1 MTAQTATVRTKPRAT
16 TARGARKVVTQSRVN
31 RTHVSRIG
39 ITMGDPSG
47 IGPEIIVATLA
58 EMPAQ
63 ARSNSVVIG
72 NLGLLQRA
80 DKLRKTGLKFVAGV
94 DASNGDVPVVDVPTK
109 DQEKIT
115 DGKAT
120 PAGGEAAY
128 RYVEKAVELAL
139 AGDISVIVTAPLN
152 KAAMHSAGH
161 HFDGHTELL
170 AHLTGA
176 KSSFMLLAGDKLNA
190 VHVTTHMSLRNA
202 TEKPGVE
209 RVLETIR
216 AGNEHFRELG
226 IEHPRI
232 AVAGLNPHCGE
243 GGIFGNEEAERI
255 TPAVEAAKKEG
266 INVQGPI
273 SGDTV
278 FYRALKGEFDL
289 VVAQY
294 HDQGHIPTK
303 LIAFDETVN
312 VSLGLPI
319 RRTSVDHGTAFDI
332 AWKGVANNTNM
343 KSAIAYARRMADVH
357 GA

>member
-1 MTAQTATVRTKPRAT
+1 MTAT
-16 TARGARKVVTQSRVN
+16 
-31 RTHVSRIG
+31 IG

-47 IGPEIIVATLA
+47 IGPEIIVKTLA
-58 EMPAQ
+58 EMDPRTRAVS
-63 ARSNSVVIG
+63 AVVG
-72 NLGLLQRA
+72 NMDLLKRA
-80 DKLRKTGLKFVAGV
+80 DALLGTGLRFVDGLDAKTGE
-94 DASNGDVPVVDVPTK
+94 VPVAHVATK
-109 DQEKIT
+109 DQDQIV
-115 DGKAT
+115 DGRES

-128 RYVEKAVELAL
+128 RYVEAAVKLSL
-139 AGDISVIVTAPLN
+139 AGKIAVIVTAPLN

-190 VHVTTHMSLRNA
+190 IHVTTHMSLRNA
-202 TEKPGVE
+202 AE
-209 RVLETIR
+209 RPSIDRVVATIR
-216 AGNEHFRELG
+216 AGHQHFVELG
-226 IEHPRI
+226 VEHPRI

-243 GGIFGNEEAERI
+243 GGIFGNEESERI
-255 TPAVEAAKKEG
+255 APAIAIAQKEG
-266 INVQGPI
+266 IDVKGPI

-332 AWKGVANNTNM
+332 AWKGKANNVNM
-343 KSAIAYARRMADVH
+343 KAAIAYARKMADRVA
-357 GA
+357 G

>member
-1 MTAQTATVRTKPRAT
+1 MVK
-16 TARGARKVVTQSRVN
+16 S
-31 RTHVSRIG
+31 SRIG
-39 ITMGDPSG
+39 ITMGDPAG
-47 IGPEIIVATLA
+47 IGPEIIVATLG
-58 EMPAQ
+58 EMSDE
-63 ARSNSVVIG
+63 ARSQSAVIG
-72 NLGLLQRA
+72 NLDLLRRA
-80 DKLRKTGLKFVAGV
+80 DALRGTALRFVEGIE
-94 DASNGDVPVVDVPTK
+94 ASNGAVPVIHVATK
-109 DQEKIT
+109 NQDKIA
-115 DGKAT
+115 DGKESSA
-120 PAGGEAAY
+120 AGEAAY
-128 RYVEKAVELAL
+128 RYVEKAVEVCL

-170 AHLTGA
+170 AELTGA

-190 VHVTTHMSLRNA
+190 VHVTTHMSLANA
-202 TEKPGVE
+202 ALKPTIE
-209 RVLETIR
+209 RVLATIR
-216 AGNEHFRELG
+216 AGHEHFRELG
-226 IEHPRI
+226 VVRPRI

-243 GGIFGNEEAERI
+243 GGIFGDEESTRI
-255 TPAVEAAKKEG
+255 APAIEAAKKEG
-266 INVQGPI
+266 IDVQGPI

-332 AWKGVANNTNM
+332 AWKGIANNTNM
-343 KSAIAYARRMADVH
+343 KSAIAYARRMAD
-357 GA
+357 GGG

>member
-1 MTAQTATVRTKPRAT
+1 
-16 TARGARKVVTQSRVN
+16 
-31 RTHVSRIG
+31 
-39 ITMGDPSG
+39 MGDPAG

-58 EMPAQ
+58 EMSNE
-63 ARSNSVVIG
+63 ARSQSAVIG
-72 NLGLLQRA
+72 NLDMLRRA
-80 DKLRKTGLKFVAGV
+80 DSIRGTGLKFVEGV
-94 DASNGDVPVVDVPTK
+94 QASNGAVPVVHLATK
-109 DQEKIT
+109 NQDQIE
-115 DGKAT
+115 DGKAS
-120 PAGGEAAY
+120 AAAGEAAY
-128 RYVEKAVELAL
+128 RYVEKAVELCL

-202 TEKPGVE
+202 AEKPTIE
-209 RVLETIR
+209 RVLATIR
-216 AGNEHFRELG
+216 AGHEHFRELG
-226 IEHPRI
+226 YERPRI

-243 GGIFGNEEAERI
+243 GGIFGDEESTRI
-255 TPAVEAAKKEG
+255 APAIEAAKREG
-266 INVQGPI
+266 MDVQGPI

-332 AWKGVANNTNM
+332 AWKGIANNTNM
-343 KSAIAYARRMADVH
+343 KSAIAYARRMADG

>member
-1 MTAQTATVRTKPRAT
+1 
-16 TARGARKVVTQSRVN
+16 
-31 RTHVSRIG
+31 
-39 ITMGDPSG
+39 MGDPSG

-58 EMPAQ
+58 QMDPAT
-63 ARSNSVVIG
+63 RSVSAVVG
-72 NLGLLQRA
+72 NVDLLKRA
-80 DKLRKTGLKFVAGV
+80 DRLLGTGLKFAEGLEAKAGE
-94 DASNGDVPVVDVPTK
+94 APVVHVPTR
-109 DQEKIT
+109 DQDRIR
-115 DGKAT
+115 DGQISA
-120 PAGGEAAY
+120 AGGEAAY

-139 AGDISVIVTAPLN
+139 KKKIAVIVTAPLN

-176 KSSFMLLAGDKLNA
+176 KQSFMLLAGEKLNA
-190 VHVTTHMSLRNA
+190 VHVTTHTSLRNA
-202 TEKPGVE
+202 AEKPTME
-209 RVLETIR
+209 RVLATIR
-216 AGNEHFRELG
+216 AGDRHFKEIGYER
-226 IEHPRI
+226 PRI

-243 GGIFGNEEAERI
+243 GGIFGREEIDRI
-255 TPAVEAAKKEG
+255 EPAVEAAKREG
-266 INVQGPI
+266 IDVKGPI

-332 AWKGVANNTNM
+332 AWKGKASNANM
-343 KSAIAYARRMADVH
+343 KAAIAYARKMADRV
-357 GA
+357 AT